1 MDRVRELRFE
11 RGLSQAK
18 LAARAGIDPS
28 TVNQIETGKRSPS
41 ANSLNK
47 LARAL
52 DVEVADLFP
61 KGQSPL
67 PLDDV
72 AGAETELLRRVL
84 DAVRQDTKRQSQ
96 TIARTKSSEG
106 QVQAM
111 TEFAED
117 KVRAE
122 LRAAGVPDE
131 LFERF
136 IWPLAT
142 LVGRLE
148 QENVRLEQENAE
160 AKEHAKVQIRA

>member
-52 DVEVADLFP
+52 EVEVADLFP

-96 TIARTKSSEG
+96 AIARLGASEG
-106 QVQAM
+106 QMQAM

-122 LRAAGVPDE
+122 LRASGVPDE

-142 LVGRLE
+142 LV
-148 QENVRLEQENAE
+148 VRLEQENAQVR
-160 AKEHAKVQIRA
+160 EHAKEQIRA

>member
-52 DVEVADLFP
+52 EVEVADLFP
-61 KGQSPL
+61 KGQPPL
-67 PLDDV
+67 PLDEV
-72 AGAETELLRRVL
+72 AGSETELLRGVL
-84 DAVRQDTKRQSQ
+84 DAVRQDMKRQSQ
-96 TIARTKSSEG
+96 AIARADASEG
-106 QVQAM
+106 QVQSM

-122 LRAAGVPDE
+122 LRAAGVSDE

-142 LVGRLE
+142 LV
-148 QENVRLEQENAE
+148 VRLAQENAQARE
-160 AKEHAKVQIRA
+160 QAKVQIRA

>member
-1 MDRVRELRFE
+1 MDRVRELRIE

-52 DVEVADLFP
+52 EVEVADLFP
-61 KGQSPL
+61 KGQPPL
-67 PLDDV
+67 PLDEV
-72 AGAETELLRRVL
+72 AGSETELLRRVL
-84 DAVRQDTKRQSQ
+84 DAVRQDMKRQSQ
-96 TIARTKSSEG
+96 AIARADASEG
-106 QVQAM
+106 QVQSM

-122 LRAAGVPDE
+122 LRAAGVSDE

-142 LVGRLE
+142 LV
-148 QENVRLEQENAE
+148 VRLAQENAQARE
-160 AKEHAKVQIRA
+160 QAKVQIRA